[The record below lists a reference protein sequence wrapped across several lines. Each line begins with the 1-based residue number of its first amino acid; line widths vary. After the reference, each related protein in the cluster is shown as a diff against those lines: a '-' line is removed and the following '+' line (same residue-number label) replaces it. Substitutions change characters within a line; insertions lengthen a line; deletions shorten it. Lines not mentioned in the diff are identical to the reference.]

1 MPVKVKYVGGSDEV
15 EIAALPGV
23 TVKRNHQVEV
33 PQHIANRL
41 VRGGDFKRVVAKG
54 TRKADEKPADDEVE
68 DDDEPAGE
76 SQEGEQPAEGA
87 DR

>member
-23 TVKRNHQVEV
+23 TVKRNAQVEV
-33 PQHIANRL
+33 PRNVADRL

-54 TRKADEKPADDEVE
+54 ARKADDHDEVE
-68 DDDEPAGE
+68 DDDEAPAE
-76 SQEGEQPAEGA
+76 SQKGEQPAEGA
-87 DR
+87 EG